1 MEDNLSETQRQ
12 EIIKKRQD
20 MLKKMGVPN
29 AGKVVMESIVSAG
42 GAGASSVAAR
52 IAAIRNGSAKQELDK
67 YISAKSGSD
76 AGPASPNKSTGFQA
90 LPEPK
95 IKKGPNQEVKPE
107 YKQKLED
114 FGASASNN
122 SELSS
127 IEALFG
133 GGGGSSSSTR
143 VSNNSN
149 DHQFQQNPVNM
160 NLDIDSARMPTF
172 NPHAALQKKLRETQ
186 GQTHTQEEFVPMQN
200 NNMVAQPQFNV
211 QQLQT
216 MMETIAKGIAEKT
229 IKNVLSEY
237 SEQQKSK
244 NYFEYYNKEKGVIK
258 MADGKLYKL
267 TQVQLKK

>member
-1 MEDNLSETQRQ
+1 MEDNLSESQKQ
-12 EIIKKRQD
+12 EIIRKRQD

-29 AGKVVMESIVSAG
+29 AGKVVMESVVNTGG
-42 GAGASSVAAR
+42 GASNVAAR

-67 YISAKSGSD
+67 YIAATAKGGTDTSVG
-76 AGPASPNKSTGFQA
+76 PNKSTGFQA

-114 FGASASNN
+114 FDGPVASTN

-133 GGGGSSSSTR
+133 GGGSTR
-143 VSNNSN
+143 TTGSNEN
-149 DHQFQQNPVNM
+149 QFQQNPVNM
-160 NLDIDSARMPTF
+160 ELDITSARMPAF

-186 GQTHTQEEFVPMQN
+186 SQNTGQEEFVPIN
-200 NNMVAQPQFNV
+200 NGNLTAQPQFNV

-237 SEQQKSK
+237 SEQQKNK
-244 NYFEYYNKEKGVIK
+244 NYFEYFNKEKGVIK
-258 MADGKLYKL
+258 MADGKLYRL
-267 TQVQLKK
+267 TQVQLKAK